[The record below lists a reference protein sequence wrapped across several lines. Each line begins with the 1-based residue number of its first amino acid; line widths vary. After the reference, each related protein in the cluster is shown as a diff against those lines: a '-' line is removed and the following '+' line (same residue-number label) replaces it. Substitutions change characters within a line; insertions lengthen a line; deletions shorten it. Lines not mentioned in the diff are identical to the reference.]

1 MRRHR
6 VEGVNSVTPTSAII
20 FNPTARGDKA
30 RELIPLL
37 EELSREAVLHPTHG
51 PGDARRL
58 ARDAVLNGAETIVA
72 AGGDGTVNEVINGL
86 AEAECGLE
94 RSRLGV
100 LPLGT
105 VNVFAKE
112 VGIPEDLRAAWEV
125 IRHGREWRID
135 LPQASFI
142 HHGQPVLRSFVQL
155 AGAGLDSRA
164 IANVRWTEKKRLGQL
179 AYALAGI
186 RALCEH
192 LPQLRVTLPDGREDS
207 GELILIGNGRFYG
220 GRFPVFQ
227 NADMADG
234 LLDLVVVPKVNLFR
248 VMRLALA
255 SKWDYFAN
263 PNKVRHYQMARCQI
277 RSDRPCEFQLEGDN
291 IGVTPLSLAIQHR
304 ALRLLVPSCRAQ

>member
-1 MRRHR
+1 MRRNHGP
-6 VEGVNSVTPTSAII
+6 GVNSVTPTSVII

-30 RELIPLL
+30 RQLIPLL
-37 EELSREAVLHPTHG
+37 EEFSREAGLYPTHG

-58 ARDAVLNGAETIVA
+58 AREAVLKGAKTIVA

-94 RSRLGV
+94 RARLGV

-112 VGIPEDLRAAWEV
+112 VGIPDDLRAAWEV
-125 IRHGREWRID
+125 IRQGSEWRID
-135 LPQASFI
+135 LPQASFV

-192 LPQLRVTLPDGREDS
+192 LPRLRVTLPDGGEDS

-220 GRFPVFQ
+220 GHFPVFQ
-227 NADMADG
+227 KADMADG

-255 SKWDYFAN
+255 SKWDFFAN
-263 PNKVRHYQMARCQI
+263 PGKVRHYQVPQCQI
-277 RSDRPCEFQLEGDN
+277 CSDRPCEFQLEGDN
-291 IGVTPLSLAIQHR
+291 IGVTPLSLTIQHR
-304 ALRLLVPSCRAQ
+304 ALRIVVASSQTR